1 MPRRLGAFLND
12 PSQTVP
18 GRLHGQPQ
26 QRYPRKEGRCG
37 LPVASR
43 FFNHHEL
50 VAVRVRQRP
59 QQELIDNGEDRGIA
73 ADAESQR
80 QDYGKRKAW
89 AAPETTSGVSDVSR
103 DIFRKAHRPLVVA
116 ALLEPRQIA
125 ELPPRGALCVDVAQ
139 SVTSVVARQRV
150 DMEKEKGRVSLSAT
164 RP

>member
-1 MPRRLGAFLND
+1 MWPARCESILQPSRTGRR
-12 PSQTVP
+12 P
-18 GRLHGQPQ
+18 
-26 QRYPRKEGRCG
+26 
-37 LPVASR
+37 
-43 FFNHHEL
+43 
-50 VAVRVRQRP
+50 
-59 QQELIDNGEDRGIA
+59 
-73 ADAESQR
+73 
-80 QDYGKRKAW
+80 
-89 AAPETTSGVSDVSR
+89 SDVSR